1 MREDLVHRRHVI
13 EQAKAHLFSGDGVRD
28 VDPVVVASWQRC
40 APALADEL
48 HTTSVGAEDEARER
62 WDASPLRRA
71 VPGLVQQLDQAS
83 RSGDLIALVTDAEG
97 RVLWQSTPKWL
108 RGRAARIGLQ
118 PGGVWHEG
126 TGGTN
131 GVGTALAAD
140 RPVTVFATEHWISP
154 VQDWVCY
161 AAPVH
166 APDGTQ
172 VGAIDLSTTWR
183 HANPLAL
190 STVTSMARLVEHE
203 LRLNGGVGGLVT
215 PGLDLRVL
223 GEPQAI
229 FDGTRLRLTLRQLE
243 ILTILAIRGQATL
256 GELHAELYG
265 DRPVAIA
272 TLKAEMS
279 HLRSALAGHLTSR
292 PYRLTAAVH
301 VDAVRLLDRLDTG
314 DVEGAARL
322 YRGQLLPVSESPF
335 IVAHRHHVDVA
346 LRTAL
351 LRHGTPADVL
361 RFTAVHPYDVEVLEH
376 AQDVAPVDDPLV
388 PAVAARL
395 AVANAD

>member
-1 MREDLVHRRHVI
+1 MREDLTQRRQAI
-13 EQAKAHLFSGDGVRD
+13 DRAKADLLSNGGASD
-28 VDPVVVASWQRC
+28 VDPIVVASWQRC
-40 APALADEL
+40 APLPDEL
-48 HTTSVGAEDEARER
+48 HTTTVGAADEARER

-71 VPGLVQQLDQAS
+71 VPGLVQHLDEAS
-83 RSGDLIALVTDAEG
+83 RSGDLIALVTDSDG

-108 RGRAARIGLQ
+108 RSRAEGIGLL
-118 PGGVWHEG
+118 PGGIWHEG

-131 GVGTALAAD
+131 GIGTALAAD
-140 RPVTVFATEHWISP
+140 RPVRVFATEHWLSP

-183 HANPLAL
+183 RANPLAL
-190 STVTSMARLVEHE
+190 ATVTSMAQLIEHE
-203 LRLNGGVGGLVT
+203 LRLNDGVGGLVT
-215 PGLDLRVL
+215 PGLDLRIL
-223 GEPQAI
+223 GTPQAV
-229 FDGTRLRLTLRQLE
+229 FDGMRLRLTLRQLE
-243 ILTILAIRGQATL
+243 ILTVLAVRGQATL
-256 GELHAELYG
+256 AELHAEVYG
-265 DRPVAIA
+265 DRPVAMA

-279 HLRSALAGHLTSR
+279 HLRSALAGHLASR
-292 PYRLTAAVH
+292 PYRLTVAAH

-314 DVEGAARL
+314 DIEGASRL
-322 YRGQLLPVSESPF
+322 YRGQLLSDSEAPF
-335 IVAHRHHVDVA
+335 VVAHRHHIDVA

-361 RFTAVHPYDVEVLEH
+361 RFTAVHPYDIEVLEH

-395 AVANAD
+395 AVAHAD